1 MKMTMAA
8 LAVFGVTSA
17 QAAQPPVQFPTKP
30 IRWIVDFPAGGV
42 SDTLARAVGQ
52 PLSEV
57 LGASIVVDN
66 RPGANGMIAYELIA
80 KAPADGYTLGLISTG
95 FALNFSLQPKL
106 PYARA
111 DFAPLAMIATRPNAL
126 IAKAGLPAKNVKELI
141 ALAKQKPK
149 ALNYASVGI
158 GSSPHLSG
166 EMFKTAAGVDIVHV
180 PYKGSGA
187 ALTDLIAGR
196 VDLMFLTLPAALPH
210 VQSGR
215 LQIYAVTDTRRSPVL
230 PNVPT
235 TVESGL
241 PGLIIIGW
249 YGITLQRGVP
259 AAIAARYSTEINRI
273 LAQADVKERIAHQG
287 AEVRIMTPAE
297 FNTFVD
303 EDIARGAKA
312 IRDSGTKAEG

>member
-111 DFAPLAMIATRPNAL
+111 DFAPLFDVA
-126 IAKAGLPAKNVKELI
+126 AKRR
-141 ALAKQKPK
+141 
-149 ALNYASVGI
+149 
-158 GSSPHLSG
+158 
-166 EMFKTAAGVDIVHV
+166 
-180 PYKGSGA
+180 
-187 ALTDLIAGR
+187 ALT
-196 VDLMFLTLPAALPH
+196 
-210 VQSGR
+210 
-215 LQIYAVTDTRRSPVL
+215 AVPPR
-230 PNVPT
+230 
-235 TVESGL
+235 
-241 PGLIIIGW
+241 
-249 YGITLQRGVP
+249 
-259 AAIAARYSTEINRI
+259 
-273 LAQADVKERIAHQG
+273 
-287 AEVRIMTPAE
+287 
-297 FNTFVD
+297 
-303 EDIARGAKA
+303 
-312 IRDSGTKAEG
+312 